1 MGDAMDHAASL
12 STANQA
18 EVNKFTFNCQEAIYA
33 AFRDGKGTRDLCG
46 PSGLTTEAFC
56 DHVAA
61 DLAAR
66 MALDHVP
73 AAYVA
78 DGVTKAVRTM
88 DRFPEIDQDA
98 MKKFFDRFDVNGDG
112 DISFDEF
119 VDMAMELG
127 IAPMTPEAVQKRMAN
142 DKHALQL
149 D

>member
-1 MGDAMDHAASL
+1 MDHAAVLDPSNKE
-12 STANQA
+12 A
-18 EVNKFTFNCQEAIYA
+18 VNNFTSHCKAAVYA
-33 AFRDGKGTRDLCG
+33 AFRNGNGTRDLCG
-46 PSGLTTEAFC
+46 PSGLTTEKFVEA
-56 DHVAA
+56 VAE

-66 MALDHVP
+66 MASG
-73 AAYVA
+73 AKA
-78 DGVTKAVRTM
+78 DLTFADAEATKAARCV
-88 DRFPEIDQDA
+88 FEGYPNIDQDA

-127 IAPMTPEAVQKRMAN
+127 IAPMTQEAVQKRMAN